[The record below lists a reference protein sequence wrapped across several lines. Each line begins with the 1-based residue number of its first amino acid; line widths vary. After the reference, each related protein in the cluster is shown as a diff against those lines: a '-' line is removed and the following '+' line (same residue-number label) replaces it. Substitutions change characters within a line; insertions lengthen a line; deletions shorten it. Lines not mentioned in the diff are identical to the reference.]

1 MTITLKIDEFLY
13 ELFPGTE
20 NDTEKLINT
29 ISRFYVV
36 GPFEPTVTVEEDSIH
51 IEIDVDRI
59 QADKQKFDKL
69 VSLAE
74 RGEFDQ
80 AKDYAAELIEVA
92 PHISEYHRILGQI
105 YSETGEQDEAINTLI
120 DALKWNPKNENALL
134 MVGNIYANYK
144 DDADTALD
152 YYEQVLA
159 LNPDDHLALN
169 NIGVKLMEAGKLKQA
184 KQYLELA
191 EEIEPEYPNTLHALA
206 MLHEMQDELQEAFS
220 YAIESLKRQNK
231 TNTPLYKKSVGFL
244 FDVAGRLTSHIDSK
258 SVVNSFV
265 SELEVKTGTDI
276 RVKEDSELNTAA
288 KIEYA
293 EVHGRDY
300 HLVLYKPKHPGVDH
314 LILHELT
321 HLELAHEAREQG
333 KQQMFT
339 SNASNKSAFMRKYD
353 KDARKLKKQG
363 IPEAK
368 VNNLMQMF
376 FSGLNGQ
383 IFNAPID
390 LFIED
395 RIYNRFEKIRP
406 LQLMSMFTIMKQ
418 GIEANTRSDVIKI
431 TPSTVLSA
439 SVTYN
444 LVSAMHFRDLFG
456 VDLIAEHKPKKSE
469 VEKAS
474 EFYQEFQEYRQ
485 DKEPGEEYNLVQFW
499 AEDLKVDRY
508 FELIE
513 EDKQSK
519 SAESVLDDI
528 ENDPYGLDIEDPVA
542 ERKMKQF
549 MEHHGDADVNQ
560 AVAMYMV
567 SALQYFKD
575 MPKEEVKKIAMDI
588 ATVGMTG
595 IDPEK
600 DGYHI
605 PSIEGSSFS
614 GYKTLAYYYVSW
626 AIAIPEMLDQLEMP
640 FDREYELAR
649 KLVKK

>member
-1 MTITLKIDEFLY
+1 MTITHSKSFLFH
-13 ELFPGTE
+13 LFQE
-20 NDTEKLINT
+20 IEQNEEKLIEAVKRYYA
-29 ISRFYVV
+29 I

-51 IEIDVDRI
+51 IKIDVDRI

-74 RGEFDQ
+74 RGKFDQ
-80 AKDYAAELIEVA
+80 AKKFATYLIKDA

-134 MVGNIYANYK
+134 MIGNIYANYK

-152 YYEQVLA
+152 FYEQVLA

-206 MLHEMQDELQEAFS
+206 MLHEMQDKLQGAFS
-220 YAIESLKRQNK
+220 YAIESLKRQHK
-231 TNTPLYKKSVGFL
+231 KNTPLYKKSAGFL
-244 FDVAGRLTSHIDSK
+244 LDVAGRLTSQIDSK

-265 SELEVKTGTDI
+265 KELEVKTDVDI
-276 RVKEDSELNTAA
+276 KVREDKDLKTAA

-321 HLELAHEAREQG
+321 HLELAHEAREIDNQ
-333 KQQMFT
+333 KVFT
-339 SNASNKSAFMRKYD
+339 SNASTKSSFKAAYK
-353 KDARKLKKQG
+353 KDAEKLKKQG
-363 IPEAK
+363 VPEAK
-368 VNNLMQMF
+368 VDNIMESF
-376 FSGLNGQ
+376 FNGINSQ
-383 IFNAPID
+383 IMNAPID

-395 RIYNRFEKIRP
+395 RIYNRFEQIRP
-406 LQLMSMFTIMKQ
+406 LQFMSLYTIIKQ
-418 GIEANTRSDVIKI
+418 GIEANTRSDIIKI
-431 TPSTVLSA
+431 TPSKILST
-439 SVTYN
+439 SITYN
-444 LVSAMHFRDLFG
+444 LVGAMHLRDLFG
-456 VDLIAEHKPKKSE
+456 VDYISDHKPKKSE

-474 EFYQEFQEYRQ
+474 EFYEEYQQYRH

-508 FELIE
+508 FELIDE
-513 EDKQSK
+513 QKHSK

-528 ENDPYGLDIEDPVA
+528 ESDPYGLDEEDPSKD
-542 ERKMKQF
+542 RKMKQF
-549 MEHHGDADVNQ
+549 LETHGDQDTNM

-567 SALQYFKD
+567 GALDYFED
-575 MPKEEVKKIAMDI
+575 MSQEEIKKIAMEI
-588 ATVGMTG
+588 ATIGMSG
-595 IDPEK
+595 IDPNK
-600 DGYHI
+600 DSYKI
-605 PSIEGSSFS
+605 PSIKGSSFS

-626 AIAIPEMLDQLEMP
+626 AIAIPEMLEQLQMP
-640 FDREYELAR
+640 FDKEYALAR
-649 KLVKK
+649 KMRDL